1 MTIPEQPEAYEDD
14 DFTMTPYGM
23 DEDVSPE
30 NVTGP
35 ELYTGAD
42 QPAVEGRPFEDLTLA
57 EVLTLLFKAPRP
69 TLRALVTLTTASDGS
84 TWRWR
89 AGAERAPDVRI
100 PTVQLAAREALPR
113 PASIEAA
120 QPVTPAIKVRF
131 GLWMLAFI
139 IAWWGNSILASN
151 TLNRNEARELNRG
164 APFLLVAFVIWIGA
178 EVYANWPAI
187 RAWWKSRGENTE
199 HSPVEPSRP
208 LFNVQEIQQFPI
220 LRLSFLG
227 GGALFMVLTWIGTS
241 NNRFTFTGFWSWMFS
256 IALITAALAPEGWTL
271 ANGWRGLRERVS
283 RIRLRNNATFFALV
297 AIIALGAVFR
307 FSDLAGVPPEMTS
320 DHVEKILDAQRV
332 VEGTYNVFFANN
344 GGREPFQMYAM
355 ALLSQVP
362 GLGMNFETLKVLAI
376 LEGLLTLPVLWLL
389 GREIVGEHDRRLGN
403 VVGLVLAAL
412 VAASYWHTAIT
423 RLSLRIVL
431 TPLVASLLL
440 IYLSRAM
447 RHNRRGDFIVAGL
460 ILGFGL
466 YTYQAVRMLPV
477 VVVIGVGLAILFH
490 ARSLRDRAYYAIHL
504 GVLVLV
510 AFTVFVPLMRY
521 WDQYPES
528 FWMRTSGRLLGDDV
542 IQEEDAAGN
551 IILRNA
557 TIEDRLE
564 AFDRN
569 LPVLGNNMR
578 SALLMYNWKG
588 DVAWINGAPN
598 YPAMDVF
605 TGALL
610 IIGLAAWAVLMV
622 RTRDVVLVLV
632 PLMLL
637 VMLLPS
643 ALSIAYPIENPSAT
657 RTSGSLP
664 SAYLMAALPLALLAV
679 EMRRVLPRQMALAP
693 VIPVA
698 LVAAIVLGAYVANSN
713 LYFGRYRESYEL
725 SSLPYSEPG
734 RILRGF
740 ALSDGSYGNAFVIA
754 YPYWWDHR
762 AVGMEGG
769 ILDWPN
775 GIVTRDQVP
784 DFVYD
789 VWQCGDNRYRLDP
802 ERDLLFFYNPRD
814 TETADLLSVWFREG
828 RAVRYPSYQLGDDF
842 MFYRV
847 PALGVEGMEAF
858 TDRYTTERRC

>member
-1 MTIPEQPEAYEDD
+1 MTTPEQPEAYDED
-14 DFTMTPYGM
+14 DFTLSPFGR
-23 DEDVSPE
+23 DEVDFPE
-30 NVTGP
+30 NMIQPAV
-35 ELYTGAD
+35 YTGAD
-42 QPAVEGRPFEDLTLA
+42 EMVVDGRSFEDLTLA
-57 EVLTLLFKAPRP
+57 EVLGLLFKAPRP
-69 TLRALVTLTTASDGS
+69 TLRALVALTTASDGGARQ
-84 TWRWR
+84 WRSAVER
-89 AGAERAPDVRI
+89 TPLVPPLTQQAAATPRQAAAEAEPIAP
-100 PTVQLAAREALPR
+100 AM
-113 PASIEAA
+113 
-120 QPVTPAIKVRF
+120 KVRF
-131 GLWMLAFI
+131 GLWMLAFV

-151 TLNRNEARELNRG
+151 PLNRNEMQELRRG
-164 APFLLVAFVIWIGA
+164 APFLLAAFVIWIGA
-178 EVYANWPAI
+178 EIYANWPAI
-187 RAWWKSRGENTE
+187 RAWWKSRREVAE
-199 HSPVEPSRP
+199 RAQSVPSAP
-208 LFNVQEIQQFPI
+208 LINVQDIQQLPI

-256 IALITAALAPEGWTL
+256 IVLITAALAPEGWTL
-271 ANGWRGLRERVS
+271 SNGWRGLQEGVS

-297 AIIALGAVFR
+297 AIVALGAVFR

-332 VEGTYNVFFANN
+332 VQGTYNVFFANN

-362 GLGMNFETLKVLAI
+362 GLGMNFETLKILAI
-376 LEGLLTLPVLWLL
+376 LEGLLTLPILWLL
-389 GREIVGEHDRRLGN
+389 GREIIGEHDRRLGN
-403 VVGLVLAAL
+403 AVGLVLAAL

-477 VVVIGVGLAILFH
+477 VVVVGVGMAFVFH
-490 ARSLRDRAYYAIHL
+490 ARNLRDRARYAIHL
-504 GVLVLV
+504 GALVLV

-551 IILRNA
+551 IVMRNA
-557 TIEDRLE
+557 TIEDRLD
-564 AFDRN
+564 AFERN
-569 LPVLGNNMR
+569 LPVLGNNLR
-578 SALLMYNWKG
+578 NALLMYNWKG

-598 YPAMDVF
+598 YPAMDIF

-610 IIGLAAWAVLMV
+610 IIGLAAWTVWMV
-622 RTRDVVLVLV
+622 RTRDVVIVLIPV
-632 PLMLL
+632 MLL
-637 VMLLPS
+637 IMLLPS

-679 EMRRVLPRQMALAP
+679 ELRRVLPRQMALTPA
-693 VIPVA
+693 IPVA
-698 LVAAIVLGAYVANSN
+698 LVVAVVLGAYVANSN

-775 GIVTRDQVP
+775 GIVTREQVP

-828 RAVRYPSYQLGDDF
+828 RAIRYPSYQLGDDF

-847 PALGVEGMEAF
+847 PALGVEGMEEF
-858 TDRYTTERRC
+858 TNRYTTERRC